1 MLPDTVKRVKK
12 YGIYRGIVVDN
23 NDDGIID
30 TKDGAVPIGKAFGRC
45 KIFFEGIYPEKYRK
59 KPENLPWA
67 EPVYPIFGG
76 NTSTAVQKDTEK
88 DDPSVIK
95 NYTNSVVGWA
105 SVPHTGTYV
114 WGFFEEGNIQYPK
127 FFGTTQAGPMFMAE
141 HKNQHIICTDNV
153 KIIIDE
159 EPENEKATTYNDSL
173 NKECTSSVVA
183 NSNNLCLEKMPTTVN
198 ITITAVKPE
207 KGKREETDYCAVNL
221 NITGN
226 INMNVKGN
234 IYENHEGHRFITQV
248 GNTFHKITG
257 DIEIEHTG
265 YLKETHYGNRDF
277 TVTKGTKGRD
287 LDVGDDFETY
297 TENRTVNVGINQT
310 THIGGN
316 HTETVVKDETT
327 KVMQNSTRT
336 VQKNDSLTVGANK
349 TVKVSGSESNDI
361 SSTVAYKSGAGTS
374 ITAGGNVDVKG
385 AVINLN

>member
-1 MLPDTVKRVKK
+1 MLPDTIKKVKK

-23 NDDGIID
+23 NDDGMVE
-30 TKDGAVPIGKAFGRC
+30 TKDGNTSIKKAFGRC
-45 KIFFEGIYPEKYRK
+45 KVFFEGIYPEKYRK
-59 KPENLPWA
+59 EPENLPWA

-76 NTSTAVQKDTEK
+76 NTSVSVQKEEEK
-88 DDPSVIK
+88 DKADVIK

-127 FFGTTQAGPMFMAE
+127 FFGTTQAGPQFMSE

-159 EPENEKATTYNDSL
+159 EPEHKKATTQNDSL
-173 NKECTSSVVA
+173 NKKCTSSVV
-183 NSNNLCLEKMPTTVN
+183 SNAKKLCLEKMPTTVN
-198 ITITAVKPE
+198 ITITATKPT
-207 KGKREETDYCAVNL
+207 KSKREATDFCAVNL

-287 LDVGDDFETY
+287 LDKGDDTETY
-297 TENRTVNVGINQT
+297 TENRTVKVGIDQT
-310 THIGGN
+310 TTIGGK
-316 HTETVVKDETT
+316 HTETVTKEEIT
-327 KVMQNSTRT
+327 KVMENSTRT

-349 TVKVSGSESNDI
+349 TVKVSGSDTNDV
-361 SSTVAYKSGAGTS
+361 SSAATYKSGAGTT
-374 ITAGGNVDVKG
+374 IKAGGTVTVKG
-385 AVINLN
+385 SVINLN